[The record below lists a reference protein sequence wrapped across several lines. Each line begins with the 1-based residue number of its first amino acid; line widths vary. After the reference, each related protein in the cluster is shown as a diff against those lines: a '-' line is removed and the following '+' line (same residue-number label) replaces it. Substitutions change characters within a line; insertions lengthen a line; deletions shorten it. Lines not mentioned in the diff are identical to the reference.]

1 MGRDILVLK
10 KVLRGLGVFFHFK
23 RRRVDMG
30 GLAKIGYEGGDTTLK
45 H

>member
-10 KVLRGLGVFFHFK
+10 KVLRELGVFFHFK
-23 RRRVDMG
+23 GRRVHMG
-30 GLAKIGYEGGDTTLK
+30 GLAKIGYEWGDTTLK